1 MVNVIVG
8 RKRDI
13 RISANATGGIIDTTV
28 PVTIKNTPTL
38 GNIGSAQRLDRLQDV
53 SATNEIT
60 GAVPV
65 YDSSLDKY
73 IVKKVDL
80 GSDVVGDLDGGN
92 F

>member
-1 MVNVIVG
+1 MVNVVVG

-13 RISANATGGIIDTTV
+13 RISANGTSGIIDTTV

-38 GNIGSAQRLDRLQDV
+38 SSMESTQRLDSLLDV
-53 SATNEIT
+53 ISSGETN

-65 YDSSLDKY
+65 YDSSIDKY
-73 IVKKVDL
+73 VVQKLNLTDVD
-80 GSDVVGDLDGGN
+80 GGLDGGT

>member
-13 RISANATGGIIDTTV
+13 HVSTNATGGIIDTAI
-28 PVTIKNTPTL
+28 PVTVKNTPTL
-38 GNIGSAQRLDRLQDV
+38 GTLGTTQRLDHLQDV
-53 SATNEIT
+53 SAANEIT

-73 IVKKVDL
+73 VVKKVDL

>member
-1 MVNVIVG
+1 MVNVVVG

-13 RISANATGGIIDTTV
+13 RISANGTSGIIDTTV

-38 GNIGSAQRLDRLQDV
+38 SNMESTQRLDSLLDV
-53 SATNEIT
+53 ISSGETN

-65 YDSSLDKY
+65 YDSSIDKY
-73 IVKKVDL
+73 VVQKLNLTDVD
-80 GSDVVGDLDGGN
+80 GGLDGGT

>member
-1 MVNVIVG
+1 
-8 RKRDI
+8 
-13 RISANATGGIIDTTV
+13 
-28 PVTIKNTPTL
+28 
-38 GNIGSAQRLDRLQDV
+38 
-53 SATNEIT
+53 
-60 GAVPV
+60 VPV